1 MEEVQAAVHR
11 RVRVLLRAG
20 GQRPGGPGLHADGP
34 HAHVGVHAGGPAARR
49 RGGGD
54 GVLEPARVVRH
65 RRDLAVV
72 VAELESGDLIR
83 PKHLEVRVCHF
94 VLSGKVDPDLKQ
106 LQGIFRLVVH
116 QGKHLGVRD
125 ALAGGHPLAVSE
137 AEPAGASQGVGVVAQ
152 AFARDGDGLKAAV
165 RVFRE
170 AGHRLPVVHAPP
182 VFAAEVLADGSPSKL
197 VSDGP
202 HGSVSFWVGI
212 VVVNTKEEWVL
223 RPPWRL
229 C

>member
-1 MEEVQAAVHR
+1 MQ
-11 RVRVLLRAG
+11 
-20 GQRPGGPGLHADGP
+20 
-34 HAHVGVHAGGPAARR
+34 
-49 RGGGD
+49 
-54 GVLEPARVVRH
+54 ARVVR
-65 RRDLAVV
+65 V
-72 VAELESGDLIR
+72 EL
-83 PKHLEVRVCHF
+83 LEWRVRMT
-94 VLSGKVDPDLKQ
+94 
-106 LQGIFRLVVH
+106 H

-182 VFAAEVLADGSPSKL
+182 
-197 VSDGP
+197 
-202 HGSVSFWVGI
+202 
-212 VVVNTKEEWVL
+212 L
-223 RPPWRL
+223 RARGRRA